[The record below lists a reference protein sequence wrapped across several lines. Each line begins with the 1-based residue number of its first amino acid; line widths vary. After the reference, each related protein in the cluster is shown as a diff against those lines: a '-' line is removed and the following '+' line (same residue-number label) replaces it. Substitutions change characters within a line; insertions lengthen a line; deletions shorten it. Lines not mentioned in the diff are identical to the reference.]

1 MAAERVRVIR
11 HRLRSRA
18 EGYPAE
24 EYKAR
29 HLLREKH
36 RAALVRLLD
45 ERGPVHGRAD
55 ACRARVQ
62 AASPLFPVLNPLCP
76 AIRRTAARQGAGGAP
91 VTLVHDQRN
100 ALTPVPGARRSC
112 GHPS

>member
-1 MAAERVRVIR
+1 MRHKIGGRSASRNGAAEAGVAAERVRVIR

-36 RAALVRLLD
+36 RAAPERLLD
-45 ERGPVHGRAD
+45 ETGPVHGRARTP
-55 ACRARVQ
+55 AGRV
-62 AASPLFPVLNPLCP
+62 SRPPLPCS
-76 AIRRTAARQGAGGAP
+76 R
-91 VTLVHDQRN
+91 
-100 ALTPVPGARRSC
+100 C
-112 GHPS
+112 